1 MKFLNRKTYSS
12 FLYLIIQAGLVL
24 LPYSH
29 FKWLP
34 ELGTTRPVSSVLFV
48 ITFGLAFISYA
59 FKAKFHPVRTI
70 KSFYYEHL
78 AKLPGWQALRV
89 WVLLIG
95 LGTFSALI
103 TPFYGNFFQALN
115 RLLGYWIIFSMLYC
129 GYYAIQAFGIR
140 RTSWWIC
147 IGYIP
152 VLIYAVIET
161 LAIINFPPA
170 LSIVLFIRRWF
181 IVDFTWAHRMAL
193 FATEPSF
200 IAFQLLLLIAVL
212 PFLSNKLLRISTI
225 LLVGIGIL
233 FSKSGTVVLILG
245 SYLVFRIIFSLKR
258 RVLIRL
264 MIALFILVLLFG
276 IVYATLPALRSD
288 LQELSASAMKI
299 DRLRGMYYSSLI
311 RGSYSRNLIYA
322 LIETHGLGL
331 GIGQYGQFWK
341 EIYLR
346 HIDYHGFDILGEI
359 THQLNSQDYMR
370 PWSVILGFGS
380 DLGILGMIIL
390 GFFFYFSFKPVF
402 SPHGRA
408 VILAGIIAMMGAY
421 PIVTPHVWLAIA
433 MMTAHEL
440 QLRPG
445 LK

>member
-1 MKFLNRKTYSS
+1 MNRKIYSS
-12 FLYLIIQAGLVL
+12 FINLIIQTGLVL

-48 ITFGLAFISYA
+48 ITFGLTFISYA
-59 FKAKFHPVRTI
+59 FKEKFHPVRTI

-78 AKLPGWQALRV
+78 VKLQGWQALRV
-89 WVLLIG
+89 WLLLIG
-95 LGTFSALI
+95 LGTLSALI

-115 RLLGYWIIFSMLYC
+115 RLLGYWIIFAVLYC

-147 IGYIP
+147 VGYIP
-152 VLIYAVIET
+152 VLVYAVVEA
-161 LAIINFPPA
+161 LAILNFTPA
-170 LSIVLFIRRWF
+170 LSIVSFIRRWF
-181 IVDFTWAHRMAL
+181 IVDFTWAYRMTF

-200 IAFQLLLLIAVL
+200 IAFQLLLLIAVF
-212 PFLSNKLLRISTI
+212 PFVSNRLLRISTI
-225 LLVGIGIL
+225 LLVGLGIL
-233 FSKSGTVVLILG
+233 FSKSGTVILILG

-258 RVLIRL
+258 SVLVRL
-264 MIALFILVLLFG
+264 VIALLVLGLLFG
-276 IVYATLPALRSD
+276 IAYATLPALRSN

-311 RGSYSRNLIYA
+311 RSSYSRNLIYA
-322 LIETHGLGL
+322 LIESRGLGL
-331 GIGQYGQFWK
+331 GIGQYGQFWR

-346 HIDYHGFDILGEI
+346 NIDYHSFDILGEV
-359 THQLNSQDYMR
+359 TNQLKSQDYMR

-390 GFFFYFSFKPVF
+390 GSFFFFSFKPVF

-408 VILAGIIAMMGAY
+408 IILAGIIAMLGAY

-440 QLRPG
+440 QLNPDS
-445 LK
+445 K